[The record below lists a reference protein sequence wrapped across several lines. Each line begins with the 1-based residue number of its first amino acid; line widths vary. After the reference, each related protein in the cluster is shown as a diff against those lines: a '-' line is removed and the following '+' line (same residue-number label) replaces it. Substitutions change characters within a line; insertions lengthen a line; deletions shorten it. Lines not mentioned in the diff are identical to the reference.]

1 MEWRDIGIVI
11 GTRRFGESGLI
22 LDAFTREHGRQSGLI
37 YGGNSSKKRASFE
50 IGTSLELEWRARTS
64 EQLGHFNL
72 SEPTAHRAAI
82 FMGSRMALAALQSV
96 TALLNTSLPEGHSY
110 PSLFDATE
118 LVLDQLGD
126 NDIWPA
132 LMVSWE
138 VGFLRTVGYGLDF
151 SRCAVSGKREGL
163 SHVSPRTGRAV
174 CGSEVPEYVDKLL
187 RLPGFLTDSDL
198 DAPAEDVATGFE
210 LTGYFITNR
219 LYAEAHQQPPGS
231 RELMLRR
238 LQDKGLIVF
247 KPSS

>member
-22 LDAFTREHGRQSGLI
+22 LDAFTRDHGRQSGLI

-96 TALLNTSLPEGHSY
+96 TALLNSALPEGHSY
-110 PSLFDATE
+110 SRLFDATE
-118 LVLDQLGD
+118 LVLDQLGED
-126 NDIWPA
+126 EIWPA
-132 LMVSWE
+132 LMVRWE
-138 VGFLRTVGYGLDF
+138 VGFLQTVGYGLDF
-151 SRCAVSGKREGL
+151 TKCAVSRRTDGL
-163 SHVSPRTGRAV
+163 THVSPRTGRAV
-174 CGSEVPEYVDKLL
+174 CGEEVQAYLDKLL
-187 RLPGFLTDSDL
+187 KLPEFLVNSDA
-198 DAPAEDVATGFE
+198 DASPEDIGTGFR
-210 LTGYFITNR
+210 LTGHFITHR

-231 RELMLRR
+231 RDLMLRR
-238 LQDKGLIVF
+238 LADKGLVAF
-247 KPSS
+247 G